1 MKRFLFVLGICF
13 LIGGCAHKVE
23 MSQLGIVA
31 GMGIDKTSEGYR
43 MTVQVINPSSVA
55 GNHSNSLPVFTIS
68 AEGDSI
74 FEAYR
79 RLTTLTSKV
88 LYLPHLS
95 VIVVDEEIAND
106 GINVIMDFALRNVQI
121 RPNITLLVA
130 KGIDSQNVLRVLSP
144 GDNIP
149 INQLDSLSNMCLVC
163 SSRDVNYNLYDVVG
177 MINAKGSNPVINAVS
192 IIGDNPKE
200 GSESNNLLET
210 NSPIQLQIG
219 HLGAFKSDKLVGY
232 LDDNEA
238 QYYNLIVGNAK
249 RFVITTETEEGYLI
263 TFEAR
268 KSKTDIEP
276 DIDQQRFKIKC
287 EVNGILMEDGYPIDL
302 TNPDNVKVL
311 QGYLEKSLKEDLLGV
326 IQKTQSDLQ
335 SDILGVGS
343 KIYQRDPKKW
353 LMVEGYWDEIYPT
366 LTPEIEVKVT
376 INSVGDI
383 QNLKK

>member
-1 MKRFLFVLGICF
+1 MKRLLFVLGICF
-13 LIGGCAHKVE
+13 LMGGCAHKIE
-23 MSQLGIVA
+23 MSQLGIVS
-31 GMGIDKTSEGYR
+31 GIGIDKTLEGYR
-43 MTVQVINPSSVA
+43 MTAQVVNANAVA
-55 GNHSNSLPVFTIS
+55 GNRPNSLPVFTIS
-68 AEGDSI
+68 AEGTSI

-79 RLTTLTSKV
+79 RLNTLTSKV

-95 VIVVDEEIAND
+95 VLVIDEDIAND
-106 GINVIMDFALRNVQI
+106 GINVIMDFVLRNVQI
-121 RPNITLLVA
+121 RPNITLLVS
-130 KGIDSQNVLRVLSP
+130 KGVDSQEVLRVLAP

-163 SSRDVNYNLYDVVG
+163 TSREVNYDLYDVSG

-192 IIGDNPKE
+192 ILGYDPQMGE
-200 GSESNNLLET
+200 ELENLLED
-210 NSPIQLQIG
+210 NSPIQLQIA
-219 HLGAFKSDKLVGY
+219 HLAAFKSDKFVGY

-268 KSKTDIEP
+268 KSKTEIEP
-276 DIDQQRFKIKC
+276 DIDQQRFKINC
-287 EVNGILMEDGYPIDL
+287 EVNGVLMENDYPIDL
-302 TNPDNVKVL
+302 SEPDNVKTL
-311 QGYLEKSLKEDLLGV
+311 QSYLEATLKEEV
-326 IQKTQSDLQ
+326 FKVVQKTQQDLQ

-343 KIYQRDPKKW
+343 KIYQKDPKKW
-353 LMVEGYWDEIYPT
+353 LALQGYWDDLYPT